1 MGTVS
6 TTTSR
11 DNNHRS
17 QPTTHGSS
25 SSTSNSGGT
34 HSLGSTNVRTSTNGP
49 DGTNGA
55 PESGAMA
62 SNDASTPS
70 FSVQSDILRRLGK
83 LFSSNQTTTHHRGGH
98 GGGDRGLMTE
108 FILGNFRDLGD
119 QYASIFKQSLH
130 QIASMKDGKWYLK
143 K

>member
-1 MGTVS
+1 MGTARA
-6 TTTSR
+6 TTSF
-11 DNNHRS
+11 DNNNRS
-17 QPTTHGSS
+17 HSNTTQGNSNSIGAHTHGSAS
-25 SSTSNSGGT
+25 ARPPIARLS
-34 HSLGSTNVRTSTNGP
+34 
-49 DGTNGA
+49 GTNGVPEGPNATQSNAA
-55 PESGAMA
+55 PP
-62 SNDASTPS
+62 PS

-83 LFSSNQTTTHHRGGH
+83 LFSMNQNTTHHRSGSGG

-108 FILGNFRDLGD
+108 FILSNFRDLGD